1 MQVPPESKRVLQI
14 SEPACLLKM
23 EGDMSNGK
31 QSGMSKVERKAFNG
45 VLGLRNGIGAA
56 GRLALENNLGE
67 RIGKKARHRNKAF
80 G

>member
-1 MQVPPESKRVLQI
+1 
-14 SEPACLLKM
+14 
-23 EGDMSNGK
+23 MSNGK